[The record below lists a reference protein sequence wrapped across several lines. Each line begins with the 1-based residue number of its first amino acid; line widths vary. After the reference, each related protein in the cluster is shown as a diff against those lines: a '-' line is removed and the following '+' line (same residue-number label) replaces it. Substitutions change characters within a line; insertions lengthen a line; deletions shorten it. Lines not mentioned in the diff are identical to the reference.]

1 MKTFTTIYKSDLEL
15 LEFIDEKDIS
25 HHSGEILVQIF
36 ITNHKIKFIKQL
48 QSIIN
53 TKLPHSK
60 IIGTTTCGEIT
71 NEGMLEHSNVIS
83 FSIFDKTT
91 LHTIIKSEITHP
103 FMVGQDIA
111 KELSQKPK
119 LKCAIAFSDG
129 LTFNSDDILKGI
141 NSIDSSIILCGGLSG
156 DNSKF
161 KNSYIFTNDIISSS
175 GFVIAGLYSNDLHI
189 YTDYNFN
196 WLSIGKTH
204 TITESKGNKVMKIDD
219 MSAVDFYK
227 YYLGVDI
234 EEFLPKIGIEF
245 PLIIQDENLPMA
257 RAVLQKH
264 DNGALGFAGNLKVG
278 TQIKFGYGDI
288 EMILNHSKDM
298 ATKINN
304 NIPIES
310 IFIYSCM
317 ARKSLLKKDINMEIL
332 PLKNIANISG
342 FFTYGEFFNY
352 KGSNY
357 LLNETMTILTLSENS
372 EPNLRKTTPPV
383 NQAKIIN
390 ADFIRKKALSNLIAQ
405 TSKELEVLQRD
416 LKAQVQ
422 IELEKSIEKDNLIKL
437 NSRHALL
444 GEMIEMILHQW
455 RQPLS
460 TFALATSTLQ
470 LFKET
475 GQLTDSLFEKHT
487 DIMMNN
493 VYFLNETITV
503 FREFFNTEKIQKKTK
518 ASAIMHKVY
527 ILLAPIVKQYSD
539 LINLSVEDDEWFFI
553 DENELI
559 HVILNII
566 KNSIDEFDK
575 NKINTPR
582 INIKFSSNKKYLF
595 LEIEDNAGGIDENII
610 NKIFDK
616 KFTTKTH
623 AGGTGIGLNMS
634 KNIIVNN
641 LHGEIKALN
650 GTYGAIF
657 EIKVPIK

>member
-1 MKTFTTIYKSDLEL
+1 MQTFTTIYKNDLEL
-15 LEFIDEKDIS
+15 LKFIDENSIS
-25 HHSGEILVQIF
+25 SHGGEILVQIF
-36 ITNHKIKFIKQL
+36 NSNHKIQFIKQL
-48 QSIIN
+48 QSIIT
-53 TKLPHSK
+53 TKLPRSK
-60 IIGTTTCGEIT
+60 IIGTTTCGEIS
-71 NEGMLEHSNVIS
+71 NEGMIEHSCVIS
-83 FSIFDKTT
+83 FSLFDKTII
-91 LHTIIKSEITHP
+91 HTIIKSEITHP

-111 KELSQKPK
+111 KELCLKSN

-129 LTFNSDDILKGI
+129 LTFNSDDVLKGI
-141 NSIDSSIILCGGLSG
+141 NSIDSNIILCGGLSG

-161 KNSYIFTNDIISSS
+161 KNSYIFTNDIITSS
-175 GFVIAGLYSNDLHI
+175 GFVVAGLYSENLHI

-204 TITESKGNKVMKIDD
+204 TITESKGNKVIKIDD
-219 MSAVDFYK
+219 MSAVEFYK
-227 YYLGVDI
+227 YYLGEDI

-245 PLIIQDENLPMA
+245 PLIIQDEELPRA
-257 RAVLQKH
+257 RAVLQKY
-264 DNGALGFAGNLKVG
+264 DNGVLGFAGSIKTG

-298 ATKINN
+298 AIKINN
-304 NIPIES
+304 HIPIES

-352 KGSNY
+352 KNTNY
-357 LLNETMTILTLSENS
+357 LLNETMTILTLSES
-372 EPNLRKTTPPV
+372 STPKLRKTIPAI
-383 NQAKIIN
+383 NQIKLTN
-390 ADFIRKKALSNLIAQ
+390 PDFIRKKALSNLIAQ
-405 TSKELEVLQRD
+405 TSKELEILQRD

-422 IELEKSIEKDNLIKL
+422 IELEKSLEKDHLIKL

-475 GQLTDSLFEKHT
+475 KQLTDALFEKHT

-518 ASAIMHKVY
+518 ASAIMHKVF

-539 LINLSVEDDEWFFI
+539 LIDLSIENDEWFFL

-575 NKINTPR
+575 NKINTPN
-582 INIKFSSNKKYLF
+582 IHIKFSSTKEHLF
-595 LEIEDNAGGIDENII
+595 LEIEDNGGGIDENII

-623 AGGTGIGLNMS
+623 AGGTGLGLNMS
-634 KNIIVNN
+634 KNIIENN

-650 GTYGAIF
+650 GAYGAIF
-657 EIKVPIK
+657 KIKVPIK